1 MAMMTNQS
9 NIKLLMKIPKIEQLQ
24 HGRSIF
30 TRFPVDLPKLQK
42 KRNHKKKIL
51 NEWLSAV
58 KERKSFKKSCK
69 KEIRK
74 VSIVNADNTIR
85 IAKRKLLTNVV
96 TVLKLEIFDFRLS
109 VKRLRYTAIDVTI
122 YILIDF

>member
-42 KRNHKKKIL
+42 IVTTERSFLKKELTFGSKRKRVTKKKI
-51 NEWLSAV
+51 
-58 KERKSFKKSCK
+58 
-69 KEIRK
+69 KEIINERGY
-74 VSIVNADNTIR
+74 SFNAG
-85 IAKRKLLTNVV
+85 
-96 TVLKLEIFDFRLS
+96 DFRFS
-109 VKRLRYTAIDVTI
+109 VVS
-122 YILIDF
+122 